1 MLTCH
6 TGLGKG
12 PSQSDMASVAN
23 VITTTRDLLKKED
36 SLVWVMSAM
45 AQRVSADTKIK
56 ASIEYVSAHFLLLCT
71 SFSLFIES
79 GCGVR
84 LSLPHHGSPLVH
96 HSSRILVWAR
106 CGCQFFGHEA

>member
-1 MLTCH
+1 MRERLERLLHARSEYMLTCH
-6 TGLGKG
+6 TGLGPGKG
-12 PSQSDMASVAN
+12 PSESDRATVAN

-56 ASIEYVSAHFLLLCT
+56 ASIEYVFAVFSSSSEYCLSI

-79 GCGVR
+79 GCGV
-84 LSLPHHGSPLVH
+84 
-96 HSSRILVWAR
+96 
-106 CGCQFFGHEA
+106 